1 MKSYG
6 SVTAARRLVVIAVLA
21 VSAIVVLSTSANSGA
36 QAVESVESVE
46 VTALAS
52 RDDEIAALQ
61 REIDEGNARIAVLE
75 EQLALN
81 RQSSLLTEERVG
93 RQRDIILAMQQVE
106 NDFMSPLSV
115 EYQERAMDAWRAGYR
130 VGGGTNLAAFENV
143 ILPCES
149 GGEVDPFAAIGRT
162 DDWGRAQ
169 INRPTWRV
177 RFTELTN
184 LSFEEWILD
193 PTLNGYMA
201 AVVEKEQGLR
211 AWTCWRRR

>member
-1 MKSYG
+1 MFDDG
-6 SVTAARRLVVIAVLA
+6 SVTRSRRFVVAAVLA
-21 VSAIVVLSTSANSGA
+21 VTAAALIFSTAVSGA
-36 QAVESVESVE
+36 QTEPVEIRGYAAADEL
-46 VTALAS
+46 ALLRQELA
-52 RDDEIAALQ
+52 DA
-61 REIDEGNARIAVLE
+61 EGRIAVLE
-75 EQLALN
+75 QQLART
-81 RQSSLLTEERVG
+81 RQSALRAEERVG
-93 RQRDIILAMQQVE
+93 RQRETIVRLQEAE

-115 EYQERAMDAWRAGYR
+115 EYQERAMDAWRAGYHM
-130 VGGGTNLAAFENV
+130 GGGRNLAAFENV

-177 RFTELTN
+177 RFTELTG
-184 LSFEEWILD
+184 LTFEEWILD

-201 AVVEKEQGLR
+201 AKVELEQGLR

>member
-6 SVTAARRLVVIAVLA
+6 SVTAARRLVVAVVLV
-21 VSAIVVLSTSANSGA
+21 VSAGAILFSTTVSDA
-36 QAVESVESVE
+36 QVGSVE
-46 VTALAS
+46 TAGFAAAAGNSTASLLERDLA
-52 RDDEIAALQ
+52 EA
-61 REIDEGNARIAVLE
+61 EARIAVLE
-75 EQLALN
+75 QQLALT
-81 RQSSLLTEERVG
+81 RQSALLSEERVA
-93 RQRDIILAMQQVE
+93 RQRDTILAMQLAA

-115 EYQERAMDAWRAGYR
+115 EYQEQAMDAWRAGYR
-130 VGGGTNLAAFENV
+130 VGGGKNLAAFENV

-149 GGEVDPFAAIGRT
+149 GGEDDPFAAIGRT

-177 RFTELTN
+177 RFTELTG
-184 LSFEEWILD
+184 LGFEDWILD

-201 AVVEKEQGLR
+201 AMVEQEQGLR

>member
-6 SVTAARRLVVIAVLA
+6 SVTAARRLVVVAVLV
-21 VSAIVVLSTSANSGA
+21 VSAAGLLFSTAVSGA
-36 QAVESVESVE
+36 QTEAVEIRGYAAV
-46 VTALAS
+46 
-52 RDDEIAALQ
+52 DDTSSLQ
-61 REIDEGNARIAVLE
+61 RELADAEARIAVLE
-75 EQLALN
+75 EQLART
-81 RQSSLLTEERVG
+81 RQSALLAEQRVS
-93 RQRDIILAMQQVE
+93 RQRETIVTMEQAE

-130 VGGGTNLAAFENV
+130 VGGGRNLTAFENV

-169 INRPTWRV
+169 INRPTWRA
-177 RFTELTN
+177 RFTELTG
-184 LSFEEWILD
+184 LTFEEWILD

-201 AVVEKEQGLR
+201 AMVEQEQGLR